1 MRGRAALLALAALA
15 ACGPI
20 SPEAAADRCEERARA
35 AASPLREVGIGVNSQ
50 RGVIANAEIELTSD
64 FLQGRDPQVVYEQ
77 CVRQLTGQGP
87 IRPLVLR
94 G

>member
-1 MRGRAALLALAALA
+1 MRLFLLSALLVLS

-20 SPEAAADRCEERARA
+20 SPERAADRCEERARA
-35 AASPLREVGIGVNSQ
+35 AVNPLREIGVGVNSE

-87 IRPLVLR
+87 VRPLVLPR
-94 G
+94 